1 MSDFIDKIKSRGEL
15 AALCE
20 EFRQEGKR
28 VGFTSG
34 VFDLLHAGHVE
45 YLEKARSFCD
55 VLIVG
60 LNSDTSVRRY
70 KGENRPY
77 VPEKLR
83 AQVLAGLASVDY
95 VFIFNERRNKENI
108 LALRPDFYIKAGDYS
123 PEQLTS
129 KEIVE
134 SVGGRVVL
142 IPIKTKIS
150 TTQIVQKILQAEKAP
165 TEQVVEK
172 EGAVHFKRRPVKPA
186 PAVFL
191 DRDGTINEEVEYL
204 HDPKKFRLLPNALE
218 GLKKL
223 QNMGYRLV
231 VVTNQGGIGLG
242 YYTEEDFYRVNR
254 EMFRQ
259 LAPAGVRI
267 DKIYFCPHSLSENCS
282 CRKPNIGLL
291 QRAVEDLNIDLTHSF
306 MIGDKTID
314 LETGRRA
321 GVRTILLQTGHA
333 GSDALYRV
341 TPDYVARDLLDAA
354 EWILHLERKGEEKN
368 GPNHVL

>member
-1 MSDFIDKIKSRGEL
+1 MIETHDKIKSRGEL

-28 VGFTSG
+28 IGFTSG
-34 VFDLLHAGHVE
+34 VFDILHAGHVE
-45 YLEKARSFCD
+45 YLEKARSLCD

-60 LNSDTSVRRY
+60 INSDASVQRY
-70 KGENRPY
+70 KGKNRPY
-77 VPEKLR
+77 VPQQLR
-83 AQVLAGLASVDY
+83 ARVLAGLASVDF
-95 VFIFNERRNKENI
+95 VFIFEERRNQQNI

-129 KEIVE
+129 KEVVE

-142 IPIKTKIS
+142 IPVKTKIS
-150 TTQIVQKILQAEKAP
+150 TTDIVQKILQAEQGASG
-165 TEQVVEK
+165 QVVEK
-172 EGAVHFKRRPVKPA
+172 ENAVHFEKKPGKPA

-204 HDPKKFRLLPNALE
+204 HDPAKFRLLPNVLE

-231 VVTNQGGIGLG
+231 IVTNQGGIGLG
-242 YYTEEDFYRVNR
+242 YYSEEDFYRVNR

-259 LAPAGVRI
+259 LAPAGIQI
-267 DKIYFCPHSLSENCS
+267 DKIYFCPHGVTENCS
-282 CRKPNIGLL
+282 CRKPNIGLIE
-291 QRAVEDLNIDLTHSF
+291 RAVEDLNIDLAHSF

-321 GVRTILLQTGHA
+321 GIGKILVKTGHA
-333 GSDALYRV
+333 GSDKLYNV

-354 EWILHLERKGEEKN
+354 NWILQRERKG
-368 GPNHVL
+368 HR